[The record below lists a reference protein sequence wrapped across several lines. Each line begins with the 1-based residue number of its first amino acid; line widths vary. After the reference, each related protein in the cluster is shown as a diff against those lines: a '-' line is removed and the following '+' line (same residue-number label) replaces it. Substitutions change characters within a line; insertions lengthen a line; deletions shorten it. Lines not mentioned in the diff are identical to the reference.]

1 MIRKKGWDTSKK
13 RSRDLPKRPGIVEEG
28 EHAHGTEEGFNLRHL
43 ELQFSA
49 AVDPYFKGSAIAAVD
64 MEGAELET
72 AEVETTSL
80 PWGLTVKGGK
90 FYSNFGYINSKHAHQ
105 WDFTDQTLVYELLL
119 GEHGLN
125 DKGLQVSW
133 LAPTP
138 FYMLLGAESFQGNN
152 EKMFAYHGDGSLPRH
167 EGPRVGTGWL
177 KVSPNLPG
185 AHALQVGLFA
195 SKASIRR
202 N

>member
-1 MIRKKGWDTSKK
+1 MKQQERITWMAALAVILAPAVVGAQSNPLGTAKMNPDVSAIVDMFYTNDDTKEGMGHVK
-13 RSRDLPKRPGIVEEG
+13 EEIAGFTETPGIVEEH

-119 GEHGLN
+119 GEHGTPGR
-125 DKGLQVSW
+125 DR
-133 LAPTP
+133 LA
-138 FYMLLGAESFQGNN
+138 
-152 EKMFAYHGDGSLPRH
+152 
-167 EGPRVGTGWL
+167 
-177 KVSPNLPG
+177 
-185 AHALQVGLFA
+185 
-195 SKASIRR
+195 
-202 N
+202 